1 MKRDLNHDFDA
12 TPPSRDAGR
21 QPQADAGGHA
31 RALGHV
37 DTAIIGISA
46 RYPKAGDWRQFWE
59 NLRAGRDCIG
69 EIPPERWDWRAHHD
83 SARGTPGR
91 SYTRWGGFLDG
102 IDRFDP
108 RFFRIAP
115 GEAEHLDPQERLFL
129 ESAYLLIEDAGYTP
143 AKLSASRRVAVF
155 VGAMNSSYSLLASQW
170 TLANR
175 VSHVFDF
182 HGPSLVVNSAC
193 SSSLSAIHL
202 ALESLATGTSE
213 VAIAGG
219 VNLIMHPAHYARLAS
234 VGMLSAGPH
243 CRAFGTGAD
252 GFVDGEGVGAVLL
265 KPLSRAIE
273 DGDQIYGVIKG
284 SALNAGGRTHG
295 YTVPSPLAQGR
306 LVAEAIERAGFA
318 PRSIGC
324 VEAHGTGTELGD
336 PIEVRGLAEAF
347 GATAGAAP
355 WCALGSVKS
364 NIGHGEGVAGI
375 AGLTK
380 LLLQMRHGQLAPSLH
395 ADTLNPRIDFSG
407 TPFAVQRELAPW
419 PRPAGH
425 PRRAGV
431 SSFGAGGANAHLL
444 VEEYVAPLAAQRAD
458 ALSPALIVLSA
469 ANPDRLRAV
478 AQRLAD
484 FLDGEFG
491 HSITLA
497 ELAYT
502 LQVGREALV
511 ERLGFV
517 ADSLAQVRACLAA
530 FLQDREA
537 ERPLLRTSV
546 GRGRDGR
553 SAMLDDEGFAQT
565 LRGWVERGKHELLL
579 KLWGQGEP
587 LDWSLLYRGAR
598 PRRVS
603 LPGYPFA
610 GERYWAPAAVRYAG
624 VARSRRA
631 RPAADAHL
639 LLCRPAWREAPVP
652 AAARRALPR
661 RELWLLGS
669 LAGLDDAALPALP
682 IERFHS
688 DEAEPVRRC
697 ADLYGQLHARLSE
710 RLRDKPSEPVLLQV
724 AILGRDDELLLSGL
738 SGMLRSLGQESRKLH
753 GQLLMME
760 GREDRATWQ
769 ARLDENAARPREDWV
784 RYRQGRREAWALQ
797 ELPPAAGEPAPPW
810 RAQGVYLLSGG
821 AGGLGLLFAE
831 EIARRAEGATVI
843 LASRAAPDE
852 ARRARLAALGQQ
864 GLAIRHAVLDITDAA
879 AVQALVDQI
888 VAAHGRLDGVLHLA
902 GVLRDGY
909 LLDKQRDSVEQVL
922 APKLLGALH
931 LDMATRALP
940 LDCFV
945 LFSSAAALFGN
956 AGQADYAG
964 ANGFLDAFAAY
975 RQAQGR
981 PGRSLSVN
989 WPLWAE
995 EGMSMDTATE
1005 QSLTA
1010 GTGIRPMQAATGC
1023 RALAHA
1029 LAGEFTQV
1037 LALEGEPA
1045 RMRASLLE
1053 TGAPSNLAA
1062 ADAASPAADLPGQV
1076 RALVAALLKVEP
1088 EEIEAGQD
1096 IGDYGLDS
1104 IGFTHLANQ
1113 LNQRFGSAVRP
1124 TDFMELETASVER
1137 IARLLLQLA
1146 AAEASGA
1153 PARAA
1158 APESGAPSVVPGT
1171 RRGPGSGTSP
1181 ATREAGAAHPDERLR
1196 ARVREAVAALLKVE
1210 IAEVELDLDISDY
1223 GVDSIG
1229 FTHLANRLNEQHGT
1243 RLRATDFLEL
1253 EQVSVIRIARLLRE
1267 DPGSHALLDAAGAQA
1282 SLVAAEGR

>member
-12 TPPSRDAGR
+12 TSPSRDEGR
-21 QPQADAGGHA
+21 QPHADALGHNT
-31 RALGHV
+31 RPLGHV

-91 SYTRWGGFLDG
+91 SYTRWGGFLDE

-115 GEAEHLDPQERLFL
+115 GEAEHIDPQERLFL

-143 AKLSASRRVAVF
+143 ASLSASRRVAVF
-155 VGAMNSSYSLLASQW
+155 VGAMNSSYSLLTSQW

-243 CRAFGTGAD
+243 CRAFGAGAD

-265 KPLSRAIE
+265 KPLQRAIE

-295 YTVPSPLAQGR
+295 YTVPSPLAQGH
-306 LVAEAIERAGFA
+306 LVAEAIARAGFA
-318 PRSIGC
+318 PCSIGY

-336 PIEVRGLAEAF
+336 PIEVRGLTEAF
-347 GATAGAAP
+347 GAAGVVP
-355 WCALGSVKS
+355 WCSLGSVKS

-380 LLLQMRHGQLAPSLH
+380 LLLQMRHGQFAPSLH
-395 ADTLNPRIDFSG
+395 AETLNPRINFSG
-407 TPFAVQRELAPW
+407 TPFTVQRELVPW
-419 PRPAGH
+419 PRLAGY

-444 VEEYVAPLAAQRAD
+444 VEEYVAPAVSSPAD
-458 ALSPALIVLSA
+458 AGSPALIVLSA

-478 AQRLAD
+478 AQRLLD
-484 FLDGEFG
+484 FLAGEFG
-491 HSITLA
+491 RGITLA

-502 LQVGREALV
+502 LQVGREALA

-517 ADSLAQVRACLAA
+517 ADSLAQVHACLAA
-530 FLQDREA
+530 FLQNREV
-537 ERPLLRTSV
+537 ERPLLRTSLS
-546 GRGRDGR
+546 RGRDGR

-565 LRGWVERGKHELLL
+565 LRSWVERGKHELLL

-587 LDWSLLYRGAR
+587 LDWSLLYHATR

-603 LPGYPFA
+603 LPGYPFV

-624 VARSRRA
+624 VIRSRRSRHA
-631 RPAADAHL
+631 VDPDL
-639 LLCRPAWREAPVP
+639 LLCRPAWRDALLP
-652 AAARRALPR
+652 AAARHELPR

-669 LAGLDDAALPALP
+669 LAGLDDAALPVLP
-682 IERFHS
+682 IERFRS
-688 DEAEPVRRC
+688 EQAELARRC
-697 ADLYGQLHARLSE
+697 ADLYAQVHTRL
-710 RLRDKPSEPVLLQV
+710 RQQLRDKPSEPLLLQV
-724 AILGRDDELLLSGL
+724 AILGRDDEILLSGL
-738 SGMLRSLGQESRKLH
+738 SGMLRSLGQESRKLR

-760 GREDRATWQ
+760 GGEDRATWQ
-769 ARLDENAARPREDWV
+769 ARLDDNAAAARPREDWV
-784 RYRQGRREAWALQ
+784 RYRQGRRETWTLQ
-797 ELPPAAGEPAPPW
+797 ELPPAAGEPAVPW

-843 LASRAAPDE
+843 LASRSAPDE
-852 ARRARLAALGQQ
+852 ARRARLATLGQQ

-879 AVQALVDQI
+879 AVQALVDEI
-888 VAAHGRLDGVLHLA
+888 VATHGRLDGVLHMA

-909 LLDKQRDSVEQVL
+909 LLDKERDSVDQVL

-931 LDMATRALP
+931 LDLATRTLP

-995 EGMSMDTATE
+995 GGMNMNTATE
-1005 QSLTA
+1005 QLLTA
-1010 GTGIRPMQAATGC
+1010 GTGIRPMQATTGC

-1029 LAGEFTQV
+1029 LAGELTQV
-1037 LALEGEPA
+1037 LALEGEPVH
-1045 RMRASLLE
+1045 MRAALLE
-1053 TGAPSNLAA
+1053 QPAPSAA
-1062 ADAASPAADLPGQV
+1062 GVALPTATLPGQV
-1076 RALVAALLKVEP
+1076 RELVAALLKVEP
-1088 EEIEAGQD
+1088 DEIEAGQD

-1113 LNQRFGSAVRP
+1113 LNQRFGGTLRP
-1124 TDFMELETASVER
+1124 TDFMELETVSVER
-1137 IARLLLQLA
+1137 IARLLQQQL
-1146 AAEASGA
+1146 
-1153 PARAA
+1153 
-1158 APESGAPSVVPGT
+1158 
-1171 RRGPGSGTSP
+1171 P
-1181 ATREAGAAHPDERLR
+1181 ATGGAAGAADAAGAATPAARPGLAPSSGAAPASRDVRRHAHHNERLR
-1196 ARVREAVAALLKVE
+1196 EQVREAVAALLKVE
-1210 IAEVELDLDISDY
+1210 IEAVDPDLNISDY
-1223 GVDSIG
+1223 GVDTIG
-1229 FTHLANRLNEQHGT
+1229 FTHLANHLNEQHGT

-1267 DPGSHALLDAAGAQA
+1267 GSREPLDATGAEP
-1282 SLVAAEGR
+1282 SLVAIEGR